1 MIYGFLCTN
10 NKCDHEEEIM
20 MKVADYERKKTKLT
34 CSECQSPLISKITV
48 PHFSL
53 VGGGWARDQYSN
65 FIRNDQKDALNEH
78 DKHRESH
85 DSLMQKEERLGEV

>member
-1 MIYGFLCTN
+1 MIYQFECTN
-10 NKCDHEEEIM
+10 EICDHEEEIM
-20 MKVADYERKKTKLT
+20 MKVADYERKKEKLI
-34 CSECQSPLISKITV
+34 CSECQSPLTNKVTV

-65 FIRNDQKDALNEH
+65 YVRNEQKAAIDEH
-78 DKHRESH
+78 DNHRHAH